1 MQIGGNDFNNS
12 HSESCKL
19 PVLVKSS
26 LEKTAKTYRKEFDE
40 KRKLTWYK
48 TYASVTYHSFN
59 PSRGVKL

>member
-26 LEKTAKTYRKEFDE
+26 LEKTAKTCRKEFDIIS
-40 KRKLTWYK
+40 
-48 TYASVTYHSFN
+48 SVSYHSFD
-59 PSRGVKL
+59 PSRGVKLLTNHRLYRL